1 MRVTLVAE
9 TFTPAVNGVV
19 NSVRQVVEQLTLRG
33 HEATV
38 IAPSGESY
46 RTNAGRSVEVFP
58 VPSLD
63 LPHYRGLSIARP
75 SLDLTE
81 LLDATRPDI
90 VHLASPAVLGS
101 SAVRAANS
109 LDVPSVAVFQ
119 TDLAAFV
126 SRYRM
131 RIGTPFV
138 WSWLRRIHNSA
149 DLTLAPSSAIAYR
162 LRRQGI
168 SPVAMWGRG
177 VDGELFRPARRD
189 ANWHEDVSGGRM
201 LVGFVGR
208 LAPEKRVEMLEP
220 VSRLDGVQLVVIG
233 DGPRRRSLQRQ
244 LPNATFTGQLT
255 GMELATAMASLDL
268 LVNPGADET
277 FCQVVQEALRSGV
290 PVIAAASGGPLDLV
304 RHGDNGWLWAGD
316 DPHLLAAQVGAVR
329 DDRAQLDAVRG
340 RTVASVA
347 GRTWGRVTDQLI
359 AHYRRVLAA
368 RAARQLDTTRAHA

>member
-1 MRVTLVAE
+1 MTLVAE

-33 HEATV
+33 HDATV
-38 IAPSGESY
+38 IAPSGASY
-46 RTNAGRSVEVFP
+46 RTNAGRSVDVFP
-58 VPSLD
+58 VPSLE

-75 SLDLTE
+75 SLDLIE

-101 SAVRAANS
+101 AAVRAANS
-109 LDVPSVAVFQ
+109 LDIPSVAVFQ

-131 RIGTPFV
+131 GIGTPLV

-149 DLTLAPSSAIAYR
+149 DLTLAPSSAVAYR

-168 SPVAMWGRG
+168 APVAMWGRG
-177 VDGELFRPARRD
+177 VDGELFRPSRRD
-189 ANWHEDVSGGRM
+189 AAWHDEVSAGRL

-220 VSRLDGVQLVVIG
+220 VSRLDGVQLVVV
-233 DGPRRRSLQRQ
+233 GPRRRALQRQ

-255 GMELATAMASLDL
+255 GAELATVMASLDL

-304 RHGDNGWLWAGD
+304 RHGGNGWLWAGD
-316 DPHLLAAQVGAVR
+316 DPHLLAAQVAAIR
-329 DDRAQLDAVRG
+329 DDRPQLDMVRG
-340 RTVASVA
+340 RTAVSVA

-368 RAARQLDTTRAHA
+368 RATRSLDTTRAHA